1 VRGYYIRKIG
11 EQIEKSRLNR
21 FIIIIILIIMID
33 IYFDFSFV
41 FKTHLYK
48 LVFIF
53 KLNII
58 CHE

>member
-1 VRGYYIRKIG
+1 
-11 EQIEKSRLNR
+11 
-21 FIIIIILIIMID
+21 MID

-58 CHE
+58 CHEWFIFIPNLFFYKNPSF